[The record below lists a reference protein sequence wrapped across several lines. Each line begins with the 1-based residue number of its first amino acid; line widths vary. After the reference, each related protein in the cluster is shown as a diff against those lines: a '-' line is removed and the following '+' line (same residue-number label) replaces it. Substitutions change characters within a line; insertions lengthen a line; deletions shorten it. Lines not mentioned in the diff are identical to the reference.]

1 MATRKVAMV
10 TGASRGIG
18 RGCARHL
25 ARAGFDLV
33 VAARTVRDDQRPAFG
48 DVRVPGSLETTAAE
62 LEQLGAQV
70 CIAPLDLLDRA
81 SCDNAVA
88 TALDA
93 FGRVD
98 VLVNNAIH
106 ASAMRSFEDT
116 PITDFDKAFAANVI
130 APLHLVQL
138 LLPTWKAAGS
148 GMAVHITSGAG
159 HNETALPV
167 GGGGWP
173 LAYSLTKAAFNR
185 MAAGLAKELKA
196 YDVAVVNLEPGFVAT
211 EQMTLVLQQH
221 GIDAANGLPV
231 DVPGAVCAYLA
242 GHPTPMAFS
251 GRTVDAPQMAA
262 WLQLV
267 DVEALPHPYGPSNW
281 GYPPRVPIAGAATGV
296 ESGVP

>member
-18 RGCARHL
+18 RGCALHL

-33 VAARTVRDDQRPAFG
+33 IAARTVRDEQRPTFG
-48 DVRVPGSLETTAAE
+48 DVRVPGSLEATAAE
-62 LEQLGAQV
+62 LEQMGAQV

-81 SCDNAVA
+81 SCDAAVA
-88 TALDA
+88 TAL
-93 FGRVD
+93 GRVD
-98 VLVNNAIH
+98 VLVNNAIY

-116 PITDFDKAFAANVI
+116 PITEFDKAFAANVV

-138 LLPTWKAAGS
+138 LLPGWKQAGS

-159 HNETALPV
+159 HNETALAV
-167 GGGGWP
+167 GAGGWP
-173 LAYSLTKAAFNR
+173 LGYSLTKAAFNR
-185 MAAGLAKELKA
+185 IAAGLAKELKA

-267 DVEALPHPYGPSNW
+267 DAGSLPHPYGPSNW
-281 GYPPRVPIAGAATGV
+281 GYPPRVPIAGATTGV